1 MKCKIFIWQWIKPE
15 KEHWEIIKKLILY
28 LLKGAQ
34 GTFRW
39 ARWGGGGGGLEK
51 RRGGRSGG
59 GGRSK
64 GRKVNQEQENEL

>member
-39 ARWGGGGGGLEK
+39 ARWGGWGWGVGEK
-51 RRGGRSGG
+51 KRGKEWR
-59 GGRSK
+59 
-64 GRKVNQEQENEL
+64 GRKEQGEEGKPRTRK